1 MESRIVRAFAVLLL
15 SALPGL
21 LFAQADRATI
31 TGMVRDPSGAALTGV
46 DVRATNTATGVVF
59 PGQTNEAGI
68 YTISGL
74 PVGSY
79 TIQISQTG
87 FKEYKRTDVQVFTAQ
102 VLQINADL
110 TVGSIAE
117 VVTVTAAPAL
127 LETQTSTTA
136 MTMQE
141 DAIRD
146 LPLNAAGG
154 RDALNLM
161 LATVPTLTGTAQYPS
176 SEVIMRVAGSQ
187 DHASTIY
194 IDGVEGTS
202 AMQGDVATPGM
213 DALQE
218 MQIQSNGS
226 TAELGNTGGAVV
238 LYELKSGTN
247 KFHGSAFEFL
257 QNEALNANNYA
268 NNQFLTACGSDTA
281 CRDQYRRPRYR
292 FNDYGF
298 SAGGPIWK
306 KHTFIF
312 GDYEHYKNTDH
323 TLSLNAMTVPTAQ
336 MLSGDFSQLLTG
348 GTQQGVIINPN
359 TGNPWINPCTGLA
372 YQYGQIFDP
381 ATQQQVGG
389 VTCAGPFPG
398 NIIPANRLS
407 AVAQQVA
414 AAYGKYYPPTINR
427 IYNNFPTMASANP
440 DETKTSIDIKLDH
453 NISERHHLSISY
465 DYMKFLGESVNGGFW
480 YTLGS
485 GPFDSGYVGDYPHSI
500 YRIADNYTFTP
511 NVLNTFSVSMS
522 YAPLNQGPHP
532 HGNQTDYG
540 FQAPGAVGSNQQF
553 PSIGFQGA
561 NGVNMTQIGMNWAL
575 NINTNGFHYQDT
587 LAWQRGRH
595 SFKFGGA
602 FLASQLNTGVNGSQG
617 YNFVNDTGGPTDPG
631 LNSYVGNGFAN
642 FMLGNVQSASSQVPG
657 YSYPR
662 QKYLHLFAQ
671 DDMKVNP
678 KLTLNLGVL
687 WDYTFRGHEQAG
699 RWTNYNLAAQNPLW
713 APYNGAWTFTNHS
726 GDSFETNEF
735 HHQFGPH
742 IGAAYQLTGKLVAR
756 GGYGLS
762 YIPLGALNAAQGPY
776 YPASQNYFFFGNNTV
791 PNNIEGSI
799 AFNLDGGYPGQTVT
813 LPRTI
818 TQTAVVPNNP
828 VYIGPDF
835 LRLGHIQDWNL
846 GVQYEVVRDVILD
859 VRYMANRSGGLHDTS
874 LSTYKN
880 YANWNTYQ
888 SVLLAGNINASITDQ
903 ASANAVGVPYPYPGF
918 VGPAY
923 AAISSFPQLAAV
935 GQIVMSSGDSSSEAG
950 VSAFSA
956 FVAEVKTR
964 RAYGFNVDFSYTLSK
979 ITGSALT
986 GSNYA
991 STWQYSYQNIGD
1003 LAASKNWVDSIDQR
1017 HLAKGYVTYDLPFGR
1032 NRKFLNSSGWLDR
1045 VVGDWTLGYY
1055 GSYGS
1060 GSPMPSV
1067 PSTVQMPYFYGAWGT
1082 SAIRANF
1089 ANGANANNL
1098 TNHFGGH
1105 LDLMNQSD
1113 PSNNA
1118 FNTNFFTNPALGSF
1132 GNTPFIYDHW
1142 RWNPGVASE
1151 NMSLIKHFRFGQ
1163 EGQYQASI
1171 RAEFYNV
1178 FNRHYFGAP
1187 DTNANDPT
1195 FGQVTSVW
1203 GNRSGQLGARFQW

>member
-1 MESRIVRAFAVLLL
+1 MESRIIRAFAVLLL

-46 DVRATNTATGVVF
+46 AVRAANTATGIVF
-59 PGQTNEAGI
+59 TSHTNEVGI

-79 TIQISQTG
+79 TIQMSQTG
-87 FKEYKRTDVQVFTAQ
+87 FKEYKRTDIQLSVAQ
-102 VLQINADL
+102 VLQINAEL

-117 VVTVTAAPAL
+117 SVTVTGAPPL

-136 MTMQE
+136 MSMQE

-176 SEVIMRVAGSQ
+176 YEVIMRVAGSQ
-187 DHASTIY
+187 DHSSTIY
-194 IDGVEGTS
+194 IDGVEDTS
-202 AMQGDVATPGM
+202 AMQGDVSTPGL

-218 MQIQSNGS
+218 MQILSNSS
-226 TAELGNTGGAVV
+226 TAELGNTGGGVV
-238 LYELKSGTN
+238 MYELKSGTN

-268 NNQFLTACGSDTA
+268 NNQFLTTCGSDPA
-281 CRDQYRRPRYR
+281 CQALYKRPRYR

-306 KHTFIF
+306 NHTFIF
-312 GDYEHYKNTDH
+312 GDYERYKNIDD
-323 TLSLNAMTVPTAQ
+323 TLSLNQLTVPTPQ

-359 TGNPWINPCTGLA
+359 TGSPWINPCTGLA

-381 ATQQQVGG
+381 ETQQQVGG
-389 VTCAGPFPG
+389 VTCATPFPG
-398 NIIPANRLS
+398 NIIPGNRLS
-407 AVAQQVA
+407 TVAQKVA
-414 AAYGKYYPPTINR
+414 AAYSQYYPPSVNR
-427 IYNNFPTMASANP
+427 IFNNFPTNASANP
-440 DETKTSIDIKLDH
+440 DETKTNIDIRLDH
-453 NISERHHLSISY
+453 NFSERNHLSISY
-465 DYMKFLGESVNGGFW
+465 DYMKFTGESVNGGFW

-485 GPFDSGYVGDYPHSI
+485 GPFDSGYVGEYPHSVYEI
-500 YRIADNYTFTP
+500 TDNYSFTP
-511 NVLNTFSVSMS
+511 HVLNTLSIGMS
-522 YAPLNQGPHP
+522 YAPLWQGPHP
-532 HGNQTDYG
+532 HVDQADYG
-540 FQAPGAVGSNQQF
+540 FQAPGAIGSNQQF
-553 PSIGFQGA
+553 PSISFQGA
-561 NGVNMTQIGMNWAL
+561 NGVNLTQIGMNWA
-575 NINTNGFHYQDT
+575 IYVNTNGFHYQDT

-595 SFKFGGA
+595 SFKFGGS
-602 FLASQLNTGVNGSQG
+602 FLASQVNTGANGSQT

-642 FMLGNVQSASSQVPG
+642 FMLGDVQSASSQVPA

-678 KLTLNLGVL
+678 KLTLNLGIL

-699 RWTNYNLAAQNPLW
+699 RWTNFDVTAQNPLW
-713 APYNGAWTFTNHS
+713 APYDGAWTFTNNS

-762 YIPLGALNAAQGPY
+762 YVPLGALNVSQGPY
-776 YPASQNYFFFGNNTV
+776 YPSSQNYFFFGNNTV
-791 PNNIEGSI
+791 PNTIQGAI
-799 AFNLDGGYPGQTVT
+799 AFNLDEGYPGQTVN

-828 VYIGPDF
+828 DYTSPDF
-835 LRLGHIQDWNL
+835 LRLGHMQDWDL
-846 GVQYEVVRDVILD
+846 GVQYEVARDILLD
-859 VRYMANRSGGLHDTS
+859 LRYMANRGGGLHDPS
-874 LSTYKN
+874 LAGYEN
-880 YANWNTYQ
+880 YADWNTYQ
-888 SVLLAGNINASITDQ
+888 KVLLAGNINATVSDPT
-903 ASANAVGVPYPYPGF
+903 SAAAAGVPYPYPGF

-923 AAISSFPQLAAV
+923 AAISPFPQLAAN
-935 GQIVMSSGDSSSEAG
+935 GQIVMPFDRSGEAG
-950 VSAFSA
+950 VSAFNA

-964 RAYGFNVDFSYTLSK
+964 RAHGFNVDFSYTLSK
-979 ITGSALT
+979 STGSVLS

-991 STWQYSYQNIGD
+991 STWQYAYQNFDD
-1003 LAASKNWVDSIDQR
+1003 LAASKNWVQGIDQT

-1032 NRKFLNSSGWLDR
+1032 NRKFLNSSGSLDR
-1045 VVGDWTLGYY
+1045 VVGGWTLGYY

-1060 GSPMPSV
+1060 GSPMPEV
-1067 PSTVQMPYFYGAWGT
+1067 PSTVQVPYFYGSWGT
-1082 SAIRANF
+1082 SAIRENF
-1089 ANGANANNL
+1089 ANGANANNI

-1105 LDLMNQSD
+1105 LDLVNQSD

-1118 FNTNFFTNPALGSF
+1118 FNTNLFANPALGSF
-1132 GNTPFIYDHW
+1132 GNTPYIYDHW
-1142 RWNPGVASE
+1142 RWNPGVANE

-1187 DTNANDPT
+1187 DTNASDVT